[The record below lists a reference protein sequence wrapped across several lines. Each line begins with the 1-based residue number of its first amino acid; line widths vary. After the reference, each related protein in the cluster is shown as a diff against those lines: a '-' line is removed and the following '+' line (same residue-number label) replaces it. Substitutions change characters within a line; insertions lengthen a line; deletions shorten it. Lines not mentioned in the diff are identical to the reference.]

1 MILES
6 DHDFH
11 LRRARAELDLAYRSE
26 CQAAMEA
33 HLRLSS
39 LHMQRLGSADFSA
52 RPAGRPSFLPT
63 SAGVFPLRPQLRNVG
78 AREVEAISG

>member
-39 LHMQRLGSADFSA
+39 LHMQRLSSADSSA
-52 RPAGRPSFLPT
+52 RPAGQQSFLPT
-63 SAGVFPLRPQLRNVG
+63 PRRVFPLRSPARNVE
-78 AREVEAISG
+78 AREVEAVCG

>member
-11 LRRARAELDLAYRSE
+11 LRRARAELDLAHRSE
-26 CQAAMEA
+26 CLAAMEA

-39 LHMQRLGSADFSA
+39 LHMQRLRTADSPA
-52 RPAGRPSFLPT
+52 RPAGLQSFSATP
-63 SAGVFPLRPQLRNVG
+63 AGVFPLRSPARKLE